1 MVKTKRQMPTG
12 VKVISILYYIGAVI
26 SLTFGILLV
35 AGAGA
40 IADYLTQFMMI
51 DILGS
56 GLLIIAGIILIVMA
70 IVDFF
75 IGRGLWKGMNWA
87 RILAVIFAVIGLISS
102 LINLIGGDFTQIF
115 SLVIDGLI
123 GWYLWFNVNVKK
135 AFS

>member
-87 RILAVIFAVIGLISS
+87 RILAVIFAVIMI
-102 LINLIGGDFTQIF
+102 IF
-115 SLVIDGLI
+115 SILI
-123 GWYLWFNVNVKK
+123 Q
-135 AFS
+135 SS